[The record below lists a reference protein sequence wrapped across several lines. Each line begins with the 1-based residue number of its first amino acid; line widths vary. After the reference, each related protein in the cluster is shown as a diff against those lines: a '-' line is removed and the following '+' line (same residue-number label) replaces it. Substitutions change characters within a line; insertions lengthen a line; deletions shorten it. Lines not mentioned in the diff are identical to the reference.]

1 MMGRLTSLRRPKFI
15 DPAGD
20 DRMEG
25 GNVLL
30 LGEGED
36 PIPLECFA
44 AVERHRFFAN

>member
-1 MMGRLTSLRRPKFI
+1 MMGRLASSRRPKFI
-15 DPAGD
+15 DLAGD
-20 DRMEG
+20 ERMEG

-30 LGEGED
+30 PGEGEV